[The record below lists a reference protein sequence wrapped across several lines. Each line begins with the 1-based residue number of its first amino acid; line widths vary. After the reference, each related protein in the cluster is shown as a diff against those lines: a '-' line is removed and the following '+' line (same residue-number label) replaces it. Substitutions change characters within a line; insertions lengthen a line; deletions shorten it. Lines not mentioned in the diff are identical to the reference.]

1 MNLKHLEKLQEALKM
16 ATKSDI
22 EALKAATKSDIER

>member
-1 MNLKHLEKLQEALKM
+1 VNLKHPEELQEALKM

-22 EALKAATKSDIER
+22 EALKATTKSDIER